1 MSGELQFQGNLK
13 GRLLREEE
21 KAVLGVMLGPNIE
34 LNLDNIRVTDA
45 DDGDMGE
52 VRFNFPNKTQ
62 RCFGEQ
68 ISRAEFFDADGVLV
82 SVTLNLDS
90 DGELFELDF
99 WKTDFKPLLKYPR
112 ADQIK
117 ISSGP

>member
-45 DDGDMGE
+45 E
-52 VRFNFPNKTQ
+52 RWRTVRTRFLEN
-62 RCFGEQ
+62 
-68 ISRAEFFDADGVLV
+68 
-82 SVTLNLDS
+82 
-90 DGELFELDF
+90 
-99 WKTDFKPLLKYPR
+99 
-112 ADQIK
+112 
-117 ISSGP
+117 